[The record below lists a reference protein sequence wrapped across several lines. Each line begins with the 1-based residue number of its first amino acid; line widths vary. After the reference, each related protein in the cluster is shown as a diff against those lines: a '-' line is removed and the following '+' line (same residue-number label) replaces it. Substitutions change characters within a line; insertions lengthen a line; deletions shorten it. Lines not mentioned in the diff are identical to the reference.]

1 VPPNRSPAANTA
13 LLGYCSQLRAK
24 NDRPRNFPYVRD
36 ATLSIAN
43 RRYRKIIQRWESD
56 AGDDEETPDE
66 ETPDSVR
73 SMRSLKSV
81 AFRKEAGLTP
91 RRLKLAA

>member
-1 VPPNRSPAANTA
+1 VMPRSPLRIENTE
-13 LLGYCSQLRAK
+13 K
-24 NDRPRNFPYVRD
+24 
-36 ATLSIAN
+36 
-43 RRYRKIIQRWESD
+43 WESD

-73 SMRSLKSV
+73 SMHSLKSV
-81 AFRKEAGLTP
+81 AFRNEAGLAP